1 MMTLFPCDNFEK
13 NNTQW
18 NMRNR
23 TDAEAE
29 APVLWPPDAW
39 SWLIGKDPDAGKD
52 WRRKRGQEGM
62 IWLDGI
68 TDSIDMNLS
77 KVREIMKYREDWHAT
92 VHGVTKSWTWLN
104 NWTNSKKSFFFFFF
118 QNLEIYLERRWQW
131 KSGPHKHLQQINH
144 VWEAIVLF
152 WLYTNGKTLQM
163 LQYLHFK
170 MPVNLRSWPL

>member
-104 NWTNSKKSFFFFFF
+104 NWTNSKKSFFFFFPKCGNISGKKMTVKVRPTQTLATNKSCLGSNCF
-118 QNLEIYLERRWQW
+118 VLTIYKW
-131 KSGPHKHLQQINH
+131 KNSSNASIPS
-144 VWEAIVLF
+144 F
-152 WLYTNGKTLQM
+152 
-163 LQYLHFK
+163 
-170 MPVNLRSWPL
+170 